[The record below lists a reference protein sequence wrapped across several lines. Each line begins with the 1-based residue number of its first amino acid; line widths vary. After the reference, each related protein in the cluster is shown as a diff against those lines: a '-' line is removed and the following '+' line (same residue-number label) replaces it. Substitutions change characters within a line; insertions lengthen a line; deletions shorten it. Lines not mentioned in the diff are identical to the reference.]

1 MKGEIIKKKE
11 INQLKRRGSLKY
23 TYTPMPKNP
32 SLKQKD
38 MVFITEIM
46 AGVES
51 MAHTMRS
58 QEETA

>member
-1 MKGEIIKKKE
+1 
-11 INQLKRRGSLKY
+11 
-23 TYTPMPKNP
+23 MPKNP

-58 QEETA
+58 QEETAWNCQKKMHTVVSTDP